1 MGAGDVKLLAALGA
15 WLGPAESVW
24 LAMFSAA
31 AGGVVGLAVA
41 LARGYLRT
49 AFESLGD
56 VDALAG
62 AGSTAGARADP
73 QRMERAPAGVRDSHH
88 DRTGVHFM
96 ATLTTARVQG
106 ERGQAIVEL
115 ALTLPLLMLVVLGV
129 FDFGLMFERFEVVTN
144 AAREG
149 ARVAVLPDYVPAQ
162 ARAHALNYLAAGG
175 ITGTVVGTCAPA
187 PGQICVSVVQDT
199 ATIPASGGNPAKT
212 VAQMVVTAEYDH
224 QHVFVGPIISLFG
237 GSLGDHPPGGG
248 QQNA

>member
-1 MGAGDVKLLAALGA
+1 
-15 WLGPAESVW
+15 
-24 LAMFSAA
+24 
-31 AGGVVGLAVA
+31 
-41 LARGYLRT
+41 
-49 AFESLGD
+49 
-56 VDALAG
+56 
-62 AGSTAGARADP
+62 
-73 QRMERAPAGVRDSHH
+73 
-88 DRTGVHFM
+88 M
-96 ATLTTARVQG
+96 ATLNTDRLQG

-175 ITGTVVGTCAPA
+175 ITGTVVGTCTPA
-187 PGQICVSVVQDT
+187 PGEICVSVVQDT
-199 ATIPASGGNPAKT
+199 ATIPAAGGNPAKT

-237 GSLGDHPPGGG
+237 GSLGTTRLV
-248 QQNA
+248 AVSRMRKE